1 MPSVDNI
8 FYFLLEVVL
17 KPQPGTDSK
26 IFQMRLFK
34 QAICLLVILSCAGCS
49 ALRQRSAIAEENAKL
64 RRQVNEL
71 QAANDKKDYF
81 IEETLEE
88 LEELRN
94 LVAEK
99 LPNWLEKETDRLY
112 YEGIRLFNLGKYP
125 EALSMWER
133 VLLLNPSYE
142 KAKNNIE
149 KTHKLMDELEKKK
162 KE

>member
-1 MPSVDNI
+1 
-8 FYFLLEVVL
+8 
-17 KPQPGTDSK
+17 
-26 IFQMRLFK
+26 MRYSPIT
-34 QAICLLVILSCAGCS
+34 ICLLIILSCAGCS
-49 ALRQRSAIAEENAKL
+49 ALRHKSAMAEENTKL
-64 RRQVNEL
+64 RRQVIEL
-71 QAANDKKDYF
+71 QAAGDKKDYI

-133 VLLLNPSYE
+133 VLLLNPAYE